1 MSAPEPPGRPEEPR
15 VELVFE
21 SRSEGAVA
29 RLDYRERRLNLVGS
43 AGLAALENAF
53 DQLAARPDLRVVVLA
68 GAGGRAFVGGADL
81 AEMATLE
88 PASARCFI
96 TRLHGV
102 CERIRA
108 LPVPVVARIEGY
120 CLGAGLELA
129 ACCDLRLASTEAR
142 FGMPEVRVGIPSVIE
157 AALLP
162 RLIGIGR
169 AQDLVLTGRTLEA
182 REAHRIGL
190 VDGLAADSA
199 ALDALVEERVGELLA
214 GAPAALA
221 DQKELIRSWQELP
234 LSAAVEAGID
244 AFERSWRTEEPRDRM
259 RAFLARKR

>member
-1 MSAPEPPGRPEEPR
+1 
-15 VELVFE
+15 
-21 SRSEGAVA
+21 
-29 RLDYRERRLNLVGS
+29 
-43 AGLAALENAF
+43 
-53 DQLAARPDLRVVVLA
+53 
-68 GAGGRAFVGGADL
+68 
-81 AEMATLE
+81 
-88 PASARCFI
+88 
-96 TRLHGV
+96 
-102 CERIRA
+102 
-108 LPVPVVARIEGY
+108 VVARIEGY

-190 VDGLAADSA
+190 VDGLAADPA

-234 LSAAVEAGID
+234 LSAAIEAGID